1 MVGAEVVELEF
12 EAPEGPG
19 FRCWDKGLS
28 IPECGVLTRSRL
40 LLLGVDI
47 DAPFIVTETGAAGL
61 LLSSLSLFFLSSSSF
76 NTIFNLPPSPSKT
89 TFHSS
94 SSLPF
99 KTVVPMIP
107 PFLPC
112 SFSTARFACSC
123 ARYLMKMMPSA
134 APLEE
139 SICGSKDAMVP

>member
-1 MVGAEVVELEF
+1 
-12 EAPEGPG
+12 
-19 FRCWDKGLS
+19 
-28 IPECGVLTRSRL
+28 
-40 LLLGVDI
+40 LLLGVD
-47 DAPFIVTETGAAGL
+47 AGPLFVVEETGAAAL
-61 LLSSLSLFFLSSSSF
+61 LLSLFFLSSSSF
-76 NTIFNLPPSPSKT
+76 NTSFNLPPSPSKT

-99 KTVVPMIP
+99 KTVVPTIP
-107 PFLPC
+107 PFLPF
-112 SFSTARFACSC
+112 SFSTARFAWSC